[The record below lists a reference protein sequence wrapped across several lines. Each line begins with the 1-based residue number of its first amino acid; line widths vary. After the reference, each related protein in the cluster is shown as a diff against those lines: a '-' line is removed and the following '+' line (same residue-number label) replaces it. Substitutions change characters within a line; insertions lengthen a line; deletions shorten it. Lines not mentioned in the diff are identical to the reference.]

1 MKTKELLKEWRLF
14 LNEEQSNVSP
24 DWIKK
29 GCKAIYKGKECK
41 VVEPDI
47 RGPQVLI
54 SIDDKEK
61 SVNYKELSKPNE

>member
-1 MKTKELLKEWRLF
+1 MKTKELLKEWRSF
-14 LNEEQSNVSP
+14 LNESQSNVSP

-47 RGPQVLI
+47 RGTQVLI
-54 SIDDKEK
+54 SIDNEEK
-61 SVNYKELSKPNE
+61 SVSYEELSKSNE